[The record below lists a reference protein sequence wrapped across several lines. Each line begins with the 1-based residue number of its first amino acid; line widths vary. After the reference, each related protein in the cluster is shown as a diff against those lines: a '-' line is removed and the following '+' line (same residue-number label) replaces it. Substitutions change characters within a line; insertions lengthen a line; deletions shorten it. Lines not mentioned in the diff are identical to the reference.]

1 MFHNELIN
9 TRSKIRNELD
19 DDPSDDRKEK
29 LERVL
34 RLVDMF
40 LECEDDL
47 YDEGYE
53 ATCQFVESQE
63 KNIMGLKCY
72 FIT

>member
-1 MFHNELIN
+1 MFHQELIK
-9 TRSKIRNELD
+9 TRSKIQHELD
-19 DDPSDDRKEK
+19 DASDDRKEK

-53 ATCQFVESQE
+53 ATCQFVESEE